1 MTDLL
6 KAIFLGVVEGA
17 TEFIPVSS
25 TGHLI
30 LAGEWIGFEG
40 PFADT
45 FDIFIQLG
53 AILAILWIYRVKV
66 LGALAGVVSDPVARR
81 LWTNLI
87 LAFIPAGIVGF
98 LFYDSIKAVLFRP
111 VVVAAAL
118 VVGGVA
124 ILLIEW
130 WNPPSN
136 VENVDNVPPA
146 KAFGVGL
153 AQILS
158 LVPGVSRSGAT
169 IMGGMALGLSRKT
182 AAEFSFFVAIPT
194 MIIATMYELLSNLE
208 TLNAGNIVLL
218 AAGFVTAF
226 VSALLVVRAFI
237 RFISTHTF
245 VPFAWYRIVLGVV
258 LLGKYLF

>member
-1 MTDLL
+1 LSELL
-6 KAIFLGVVEGA
+6 EAIFLGVVEGA

-45 FDIFIQLG
+45 FEIVIQLG
-53 AILAILWIYRVKV
+53 AILAIVWIYREKV
-66 LGALAGVVSDPVARR
+66 LGALANVTRDPIARR
-81 LWTNLI
+81 LWTNMM
-87 LAFIPAGIVGF
+87 LAFVPAGIVGF
-98 LFYDSIKAVLFRP
+98 LFYDTIKAVLFTP

-118 VVGGVA
+118 VAGGIA
-124 ILLIEW
+124 ILIIEW

-136 VENVDNVPPA
+136 VADVDDIRPG
-146 KAFGVGL
+146 KAIGVGV

-158 LVPGVSRSGAT
+158 LIPGVSRSGAT
-169 IMGGMALGLSRKT
+169 IMGGLALGLSRKA

-194 MIIATMYELLSNLE
+194 MVIATAYEMLSNLD
-208 TLNAGNIVLL
+208 TLNAGNLPVL
-218 AAGFVTAF
+218 AVGFVTAF
-226 VSALLVVRAFI
+226 VSALVVVRAFV

-245 VPFAWYRIVLGVV
+245 VPFALYRIAFGSA
-258 LLGKYLF
+258 LLFYYLR